1 MHDVVLFIKL
11 VLQSYH

>member
-1 MHDVVLFIKL
+1 MHDVVLFMKL